1 MNIRQQFVFFTKIP
15 VLGLA
20 LLAVCLLLAL
30 IPLTLFLS
38 VSRQDSQITEG
49 PVIET
54 NTVSEPI
61 TVGVILVNAAESYGW
76 VGGDY
81 AETAINGSRV
91 IVFDNLNTRP
101 GVRLQDVVSG
111 MLERGA
117 HTIFIA
123 PGYVAGSGEIR
134 VDEQYPNVVFITNLA
149 ARADVEALLP
159 TLALL
164 PSAGGVVPV
173 VETAQPQTT
182 SSTKDR
188 GPVNVL
194 IALVIVVLVSALF
207 MSSRWRSLTL
217 RPDPKSGKKKRTRAG
232 LHGKALAIEE
242 IARGRATNFEVLGEL
257 PPLVHEFSTFVNGD
271 THFDESFAI
280 ELDNGTFLG
289 QCGMGPSEAI
299 SRYDR
304 EKIAAFEVWLFD
316 KNDIKTVT
324 TVLLSEHAYDD
335 PTLKAKLQSTGDLL
349 LAEPD
354 ATAVME
360 TKALRVQMRV
370 LDMQYGFSDTLPQ
383 RSFFEH
389 IVVEIAAWQKV

>member
-1 MNIRQQFVFFTKIP
+1 MRHRPLILI
-15 VLGLA
+15 VLLV
-20 LLAVCLLLAL
+20 VCLFGL
-30 IPLTLFLS
+30 IPLLFLS
-38 VSRQDSQITEG
+38 SSRQESQVSTVVDTNA
-49 PVIET
+49 PVEAG
-54 NTVSEPI
+54 SI
-61 TVGVILVNAAESYGW
+61 TVGVILVNAADRYGW

-81 AETAINGSRV
+81 AETDINGSRV
-91 IVFDNLNTRP
+91 IVFDNLTARP
-101 GVRLQDVVSG
+101 DTRLQDVVSG
-111 MLERGA
+111 MIERGA

-134 VDEQYPNVVFITNLA
+134 VDEQYPNVVFIMNIA
-149 ARADVEALLP
+149 ARAEVEALLP
-159 TLALL
+159 TLAVQA
-164 PSAGGVVPV
+164 SASGVVPAAEV
-173 VETAQPQTT
+173 TQPQTT

-194 IALVIVVLVSALF
+194 IALVVVVLISALF
-207 MSSRWRSLTL
+207 MSSRWRNLTL

-242 IARGRATNFEVLGEL
+242 AARGRATNFEVLGEL

-316 KNDIKTVT
+316 KNDLKTVT
-324 TVLLSEHAYDD
+324 TVLMSEHAYDD
-335 PTLKAKLQSTGDLL
+335 PTLKAKLHSKGELL

-354 ATAVME
+354 AAAVLE
-360 TKALRVQMRV
+360 TKSLRVQMRV

>member
-1 MNIRQQFVFFTKIP
+1 M
-15 VLGLA
+15 
-20 LLAVCLLLAL
+20 
-30 IPLTLFLS
+30 
-38 VSRQDSQITEG
+38 
-49 PVIET
+49 
-54 NTVSEPI
+54 
-61 TVGVILVNAAESYGW
+61 ILVNAADRYGW
-76 VGGDY
+76 AGGDY
-81 AETAINGSRV
+81 AETSINGSRV
-91 IVFDNLNTRP
+91 IVFDNLNASARP
-101 GVRLQDVVSG
+101 DVRLQDVVGG
-111 MLERGA
+111 MIERGA

-123 PGYVAGSGEIR
+123 PGYVAGSSEIR

-149 ARADVEALLP
+149 ARAEVEALLP
-159 TLALL
+159 TLAL
-164 PSAGGVVPV
+164 PASAGGVVPAAEV
-173 VETAQPQTT
+173 TQPQTT

-194 IALVIVVLVSALF
+194 IALVIVALISALF
-207 MSSRWRSLTL
+207 MSSRWRNLTL

-242 IARGRATNFEVLGEL
+242 AARGRATNFEVLGEL

-316 KNDIKTVT
+316 KNDLKTVT

-335 PTLKAKLQSTGDLL
+335 PTLKAKLHSKGDLL

-354 ATAVME
+354 AAAVLE
-360 TKALRVQMRV
+360 TKSLRVQMRV
-370 LDMQYGFSDTLPQ
+370 LDMQYGFSDTLPP